1 MVRVAVRSA
10 NTRPHGLT
18 AAVSVRPVVEPASI
32 LAMSPLTGLLFLVG
46 LVLLVGGA
54 EVMVRGA
61 SRLATAL
68 GISPLVVGLT
78 VVAFG
83 TSSPELA
90 VGVASAVGGS
100 ADIALGNVVGS
111 NIANILLVL
120 GIAALVMPVT
130 SRIRLVRREVPIMIA
145 ASFALWL
152 MAAAGDINRLE
163 GLLLLAAIVTYT
175 LYLVRASRR
184 ETSAIRAEFSEEYG
198 DGHGPRVILLNLALA
213 VVGLAMLLVGAQWIV
228 DGAVAFAT
236 SLGIPEVIVGLTIVA
251 VGTSLPEV
259 ATSVLAGIR
268 GHRDIAVGNVVGSC
282 IFNILMV
289 LGASALVSPEP
300 IAVDPAML
308 TVDLPLM
315 VATALACLPILYTG
329 QLVSRREGALL
340 VSVYGLYLAYLVLVA
355 TGSPAAGTFGQVL
368 MLGLVPVAGVT
379 LTVLAFR
386 ERAALRATAVDAG

>member
-1 MVRVAVRSA
+1 MADPSSAKPAGAVRPDA
-10 NTRPHGLT
+10 G
-18 AAVSVRPVVEPASI
+18 PASI
-32 LAMSPLTGLLFLVG
+32 ASMSLLTAILFAVG

-90 VGVASAVGGS
+90 VGIASAVGGS

-120 GIAALVMPVT
+120 GTAALVMPVT

-145 ASFALWL
+145 ASLALWL
-152 MAAAGDINRLE
+152 MAAAGSIGRIE
-163 GLLLLAAIVTYT
+163 GLLLVAAIVTYT
-175 LYLVRASRR
+175 AYLIRASRR
-184 ETSAIRAEFSEEYG
+184 ETSAIRAEFSEEFG
-198 DGHGPRVILLNLALA
+198 DGRGPAVIVSNLALA
-213 VVGLAMLLVGAQWIV
+213 IVGLAMLLLGAQWIV

-251 VGTSLPEV
+251 VGTSLPEI
-259 ATSVLAGIR
+259 ATSILAGLR

-289 LGASALVSPEP
+289 LGTSALVASQP

-308 TVDLPLM
+308 AVDLPLM
-315 VATALACLPILYTG
+315 VAAALACLPILYTG
-329 QLVSRREGALL
+329 QIVSRREGALL
-340 VSVYGLYLAYLVLVA
+340 VAVYGLYLTYLVLLA
-355 TGSPAAGTFGQVL
+355 SAS
-368 MLGLVPVAGVT
+368 PVAGAFGLVLIVGVVPLAGIT
-379 LTVLAFR
+379 LTVLAVR
-386 ERAALRATAVDAG
+386 ERAALRAATADAATG